1 MLEVFLDGIR
11 ASDDFK
17 CVIKM
22 QQYSVP
28 TGSRIVPEYEGYQE
42 KQKVLASWY
51 RTTSWRLGES
61 EIMTKE
67 ENLGGLAIANLQPC
81 PQ

>member
-28 TGSRIVPEYEGYQE
+28 TGSRIVPECEGYQE
-42 KQKVLASWY
+42 KQKVLPYNELETGREWNHDKG
-51 RTTSWRLGES
+51 GEFGRS
-61 EIMTKE
+61 
-67 ENLGGLAIANLQPC
+67 GDS
-81 PQ
+81 